1 MRRHIVT
8 FLFLGLALFLYGLG
22 AAGPAT
28 GFLALGFVAE
38 CVFWFRLIFGKG
50 KN

>member
-8 FLFLGLALFLYGLG
+8 FLFLGLALVFYGLG

-28 GFLALGFVAE
+28 SFLALGFVAE
-38 CVFWFRLIFGKG
+38 CVFWFRLFFGKG